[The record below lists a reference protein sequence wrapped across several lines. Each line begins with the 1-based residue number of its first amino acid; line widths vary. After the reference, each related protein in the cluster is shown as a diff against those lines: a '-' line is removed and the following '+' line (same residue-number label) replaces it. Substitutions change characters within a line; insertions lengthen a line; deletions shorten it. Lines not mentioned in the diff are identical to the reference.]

1 MSKKIES
8 AHRKLVDALE
18 KHAELA
24 SGKKSHRGRIESA
37 AADVKRAATKY
48 AAVVAARTDTQ
59 SPFSDIADP
68 RLDRPTIASL
78 TAERDAL
85 TRRLTETPLTA
96 TDLQVP
102 LPTPESDPS

>member
-8 AHRKLVDALE
+8 AYRRLADALE

-24 SGKKSHRGRIESA
+24 SGKKSRRGRIESA
-37 AADVKRAATKY
+37 AADVKRAAITY
-48 AAVVAARTDTQ
+48 AAAVSARTDTE

-85 TRRLTETPLTA
+85 SRRLAETPLTA

-102 LPTPESDPS
+102 LPSPDSSQ

>member
-8 AHRKLVDALE
+8 AHRKLADALE

-24 SGKKSHRGRIESA
+24 SGKKSRRGRIEGA

-48 AAVVAARTDTQ
+48 AAAVSARTGTE

-85 TRRLTETPLTA
+85 SRRLAETPLTA
-96 TDLQVP
+96 SDLQVP
-102 LPTPESDPS
+102 LPHAEADQA